1 MEENNK
7 TTKKLE
13 EKLDSLFSSQS
24 YPDFDSSAI
33 IEKTLAKIHS
43 ERRRRHIQMWWL
55 SSAENG

>member
-43 ERRRRHIQMWWL
+43 ERRRRHIQMVD
-55 SSAENG
+55 GRM